1 MVLGCSVWL
10 KGHSEWKVKRNEKC
24 TEKQCYEAQE
34 LMQFFFGSFVAVS
47 LTELIKLS
55 MLRRESLGNLPN
67 LGGWQPRQGEV
78 LIEQHLNWI
87 LEMPT
92 TKQPGFWDCP
102 FCNSDRCFIL
112 VCIGLT
118 KMSKYMGLHD
128 RQPVNPCAWNQ
139 LFGVEGL
146 GANVFNL
153 WKFSVAKIQDMQ
165 LMVWHGSTKSHVLSG
180 CMWALFHLAAL
191 WQTHEGAAKIAKKGQ
206 S

>member
-1 MVLGCSVWL
+1 M
-10 KGHSEWKVKRNEKC
+10 KRNEKC

-87 LEMPT
+87 LEMPK

-102 FCNSDRCFIL
+102 FWNSDRCFIL
-112 VCIGLT
+112 VRIGLT

-128 RQPVNPCAWNQ
+128 RQLVN
-139 LFGVEGL
+139 
-146 GANVFNL
+146 
-153 WKFSVAKIQDMQ
+153 
-165 LMVWHGSTKSHVLSG
+165 HVLANNFLG
-180 CMWALFHLAAL
+180 L
-191 WQTHEGAAKIAKKGQ
+191 KV
-206 S
+206 